1 MATAAA
7 RSAVT
12 RRAPVIAM
20 CVGAE
25 GAAVTV
31 VAPLVSTP
39 SPGSAPERA
48 RAEWPGSPWATARS
62 TAAERAEGRLDRR
75 DRVLRG
81 PAGPVGPV
89 RPVGPVGPLGTIGTV
104 GT

>member
-31 VAPLVSTP
+31 VAPLMSTP
-39 SPGSAPERA
+39 SAGSPP
-48 RAEWPGSPWATARS
+48 EWPGSPLAAARS
-62 TAAERAEGRLDRR
+62 TAAERTEGRLDRR